1 MRNLEV
7 VDEIHVVEDAH
18 LGCLGCGAS
27 LILVVE
33 GLGDGECHILVEGEI
48 GGVGKPV
55 AVDGLVVDYECKRLG
70 GIVDAVEPMEALV
83 GYHVGDISFFGHGV
97 AALLDEA
104 GIPVVALSGHNLP
117 VVESLG
123 H

>member
-1 MRNLEV
+1 M
-7 VDEIHVVEDAH
+7 
-18 LGCLGCGAS
+18 
-27 LILVVE
+27 
-33 GLGDGECHILVEGEI
+33 
-48 GGVGKPV
+48 
-55 AVDGLVVDYECKRLG
+55 DGLVVDYECKRLG

-123 H
+123 HCFEVPLAYDGSLISGIPEIAGPCGL